1 MVPAARSVSIVL
13 DSAHRL
19 TIDAVMAHDAPR
31 CLSARSACT
40 RLAFATGRECAGHCW
55 RRIGH
60 GITPS
65 FGSFVLQHEPGEI
78 RLRRIEGVFVPQY
91 PLINQIIS
99 LQLLPGTQTRRWI
112 PVLLVILALADIR
125 LDSWQVSL
133 VTTGTH
139 LGIIASTIGS

>member
-1 MVPAARSVSIVL
+1 MVPAARSVSILL
-13 DSAHRL
+13 DSAYRL
-19 TIDAVMAHDAPR
+19 TIDVVMAHDASR

-40 RLAFATGRECAGHCW
+40 RLAFATGRECARHCW

-60 GITPS
+60 DITS
-65 FGSFVLQHEPGEI
+65 RSGSLVLQHEPGEI
-78 RLRRIEGVFVPQY
+78 RVRRIESEILPLR

-112 PVLLVILALADIR
+112 PVLLVILALADIK